1 MEYSNLIGEIAKAHI
16 NYVDVAKALNIT
28 RDTLRYKLS
37 GKRPFTI
44 DEAYKIRDLF
54 FPNKSIEQLFERE
67 AS

>member
-1 MEYSNLIGEIAKAHI
+1 MEYSNLIGEFAKAHI

-54 FPNKSIEQLFERE
+54 FPNMSIEQLFERT